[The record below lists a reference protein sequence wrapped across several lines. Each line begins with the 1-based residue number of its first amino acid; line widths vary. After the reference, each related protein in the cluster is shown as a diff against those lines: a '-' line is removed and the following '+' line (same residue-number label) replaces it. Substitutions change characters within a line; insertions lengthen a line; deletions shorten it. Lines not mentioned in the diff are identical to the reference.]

1 MQGFTF
7 TIKKRERR
15 RFRNT
20 VIEKK
25 KRFGENPWHGKSSKG
40 LDSCDTGSNKNAL
53 FEFVGAISV
62 YKFSL
67 DMGLVIT

>member
-25 KRFGENPWHGKSSKG
+25 KKDLERIRGMESQ
-40 LDSCDTGSNKNAL
+40 
-53 FEFVGAISV
+53 VRV
-62 YKFSL
+62 
-67 DMGLVIT
+67 